1 MGKHSLRMREAASVA
16 LLAASV
22 VLTVALDDPTPSVV
36 PFVAGLLLAPW
47 RKWKHRRGR
56 RSTQAD
62 LVAGAAFL
70 GALMLTLLMPDGP
83 IRWLVISA
91 LAVAWVSS
99 WWLLDPD
106 R

>member
-1 MGKHSLRMREAASVA
+1 
-16 LLAASV
+16 
-22 VLTVALDDPTPSVV
+22 
-36 PFVAGLLLAPW
+36 
-47 RKWKHRRGR
+47 
-56 RSTQAD
+56 
-62 LVAGAAFL
+62 
-70 GALMLTLLMPDGP
+70 MLTLLMPDGP